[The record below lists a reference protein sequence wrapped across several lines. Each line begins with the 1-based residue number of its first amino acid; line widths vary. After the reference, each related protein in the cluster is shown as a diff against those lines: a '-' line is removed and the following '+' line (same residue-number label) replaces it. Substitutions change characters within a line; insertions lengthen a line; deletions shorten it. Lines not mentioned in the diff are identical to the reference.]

1 MIVQYLCQ
9 QKEDTMSIDTLITGG
24 RVVDGTGNP
33 WRYGDVAIRADRI
46 AEIALPGQLPP
57 HQAREVVDASGMVVC
72 PGFIDIQSHSIQT
85 LMRDGR
91 SLSKIAQGVTTEI
104 MGEAWTPAPFGGQ
117 IHDPFEGALFVQDIA
132 TWAEQARAWRRF
144 RDWLE
149 ALAAHGVSPNIGSFL
164 GGGTLRQYGCGM
176 SMGRATPDELA
187 TMRRVMAEVME
198 DGAFGVAY
206 ALIYPPDSF
215 ADTDE
220 IVAVC
225 EVVAEHR
232 GVYITHVRS
241 EADQLI
247 EAIGEAIA
255 IGRRAN
261 LPVEIYHLKAAG
273 RPNWHLLPAAVA
285 AIEEARAGGLDVTA
299 DMYPYAASGTGLTAI
314 LPPWADADGR
324 LYQNLADPIMR
335 AKIRAEVLQPSG
347 DWEAMAHNTTPEGVM
362 PIGFRLPEHQT
373 YVGKRLAEIAELRGQ
388 HWVDA
393 ALDLLAA
400 EGQRISTI
408 YFSMDEANVRMQL
421 GLPWIKIAT
430 DAGGYD
436 PAWAAALGPVHPRSY
451 GTYPRVLGR
460 YVRDERALALEDAV
474 RKMTSAVADRLG
486 LRERGLL
493 RSGCYADVVVFDPA
507 TIADQ
512 ATFEAPHQL
521 ATGVRDVWVNGVRV
535 LLGGAHTGATPGR
548 VVSGLGRR
556 APL

>member
-1 MIVQYLCQ
+1 
-9 QKEDTMSIDTLITGG
+9 
-24 RVVDGTGNP
+24 
-33 WRYGDVAIRADRI
+33 
-46 AEIALPGQLPP
+46 
-57 HQAREVVDASGMVVC
+57 
-72 PGFIDIQSHSIQT
+72 
-85 LMRDGR
+85 MR
-91 SLSKIAQGVTTEI
+91 
-104 MGEAWTPAPFGGQ
+104 
-117 IHDPFEGALFVQDIA
+117 
-132 TWAEQARAWRRF
+132 
-144 RDWLE
+144 
-149 ALAAHGVSPNIGSFL
+149 
-164 GGGTLRQYGCGM
+164 
-176 SMGRATPDELA
+176 MGRATPDELA
-187 TMRRVMAEVME
+187 TMRRVMAEAMD

-206 ALIYPPDSF
+206 ALIYPPDAF
-215 ADTDE
+215 VDTDE
-220 IVAVC
+220 LVAIC

-241 EADQLI
+241 EAEQLV
-247 EAIGEAIA
+247 EAIDEAIT

-273 RPNWHLLPAAVA
+273 RPNWHLMPAAIG
-285 AIEEARAGGLDVTA
+285 AIEAARAAGVDVTA
-299 DMYPYAASGTGLTAI
+299 DMYPYAASGTGLSAL

-324 LYQNLADPIMR
+324 LYQNLADPVMR
-335 AKIRAEVLQPSG
+335 AKIRAEVLEPAG
-347 DWEAMAHNTTPEGVM
+347 DWEAMAHNTTPAGVM
-362 PIGFRLPEHQT
+362 PIGFHLPEHQA

-421 GLPWIKIAT
+421 GLPWIKIST

-436 PAWAAALGPVHPRSY
+436 PAWAAPLGPVHPRGY

-493 RSGCYADVVVFDPA
+493 RAGCYADVVVFDPA
-507 TIADQ
+507 TIADR

-521 ATGVRDVWVNGVRV
+521 ATGMRDVWVNGARV
-535 LLGGAHTGATPGR
+535 LLDGAHTGATPGR
-548 VVSGLGRR
+548 IVAGRGRR
-556 APL
+556 DPAP

>member
-1 MIVQYLCQ
+1 MN
-9 QKEDTMSIDTLITGG
+9 IDTLIVGG
-24 RVVDGTGNP
+24 QVVDGTGNP
-33 WRYGDVAIRADRI
+33 WRYGDVAIAGDRI
-46 AEIALPGQLPP
+46 VAIVPPGQIAPD
-57 HQAREVVDASGMVVC
+57 QAREVVDAGGMVVC

-85 LMRDGR
+85 LMVDGR
-91 SLSKIAQGVTTEI
+91 SLSKITQGVTTEI

-117 IHDPFEGALFVQDIA
+117 IDNPFGNALFVQDV
-132 TWAEQARAWRRF
+132 TGWAERARSWRRF

-149 ALAAHGVSPNIGSFL
+149 ALQAHGVSPNIGSFL

-176 SMGRATPDELA
+176 RMGRATPDELA
-187 TMRRVMAEVME
+187 IMRRVMHEAMD
-198 DGAFGVAY
+198 DGAFGVSY

-215 ADTDE
+215 VETDE
-220 IVAVC
+220 LVAVC

-232 GVYITHVRS
+232 GIYITHVRS
-241 EADQLI
+241 EAEKLV

-273 RPNWHLLPAAVA
+273 RPNWHLMPA
-285 AIEEARAGGLDVTA
+285 AIESIEAARASGLDITA

-324 LYQNLADPIMR
+324 LYQNLADPLMR
-335 AKIRAEVLQPSG
+335 AKIRAEVLEPAG
-347 DWEAMAHNTTPEGVM
+347 DWEAMGHNTTPAGIM
-362 PIGFRLPEHQT
+362 PIGFRLPAHQP
-373 YVGKRLAEIAELRGQ
+373 YVGRRLAEIAELRGQ
-388 HWVDA
+388 HWADA

-421 GLPWIKIAT
+421 SLPWIKIAT
-430 DAGGYD
+430 DAGGHD
-436 PAWAAALGPVHPRSY
+436 PAWAKPLGPVHPRGY

-486 LRERGLL
+486 LPERGLL
-493 RSGCYADVVVFDPA
+493 RAGCYADVVVFDPA

-512 ATFEAPHQL
+512 ATFEEPHQL
-521 ATGVRDVWVNGVRV
+521 ATGVRDVWVNGARV
-535 LLGGAHTGATPGR
+535 LAGGAHTGATPGR
-548 VVSGLGRR
+548 VVSGPGRR
-556 APL
+556 

>member
-1 MIVQYLCQ
+1 
-9 QKEDTMSIDTLITGG
+9 MSIDTLITGG

-33 WRYGDVAIRADRI
+33 WCYGDVAIRGDRI
-46 AEIALPGQLPP
+46 ADVTPPGLIPP
-57 HQAREVVDASGMVVC
+57 SQAREVVDAHGMVIC
-72 PGFIDIQSHSIQT
+72 PGFIDIQSHSILT
-85 LMRDGR
+85 LMVDGR
-91 SLSKIAQGVTTEI
+91 SLSKLTQGVTTEI

-117 IHDPFEGALFVQDIA
+117 ISDSFANALDVQDIA
-132 TWAEQARAWRRF
+132 AWAERAREWRRF

-149 ALAAHGVSPNIGSFL
+149 AMAAHGVSPNIGSFL

-176 SMGRATPDELA
+176 RMGRATPDELA
-187 TMRRVMAEVME
+187 TMRRVMAEAME
-198 DGAFGVAY
+198 DGAFGVSY

-215 ADTDE
+215 VDTDE
-220 IVAVC
+220 LVAVC

-241 EADQLI
+241 EAEQLV
-247 EAIGEAIA
+247 EAIGEAIT

-273 RPNWHLLPAAVA
+273 RPNWHLMPAAIA
-285 AIEEARAGGLDVTA
+285 AIEQARAAGLDVTA
-299 DMYPYAASGTGLTAI
+299 DMYPYAASGTGLSAI

-324 LYQNLADPIMR
+324 LYQNLADPAMR
-335 AKIRAEVLQPSG
+335 AKIRAEILEPSG
-347 DWEAMAHNTTPEGVM
+347 DWEAMAHNTTPAGVM
-362 PIGFRLPEHQT
+362 PIGFRLAEHQA
-373 YVGKRLAEIAELRGQ
+373 YVGKRLSEIAELRGQ

-421 GLPWIKIAT
+421 GLPWIKIST

-436 PAWAAALGPVHPRSY
+436 PTWATALGPVHPRSY

-460 YVRDERALALEDAV
+460 YVREERALVLEDAV

-493 RSGCYADVVVFDPA
+493 RAGCYADVVVFDPA
-507 TIADQ
+507 TIADR

-521 ATGVRDVWVNGVRV
+521 ATGVRDVWVNGVQV
-535 LLGGAHTGATPGR
+535 LLGGTHTGATPGR
-548 VVSGLGRR
+548 VVTGPGRR
-556 APL
+556 DSAA

>member
-1 MIVQYLCQ
+1 MN
-9 QKEDTMSIDTLITGG
+9 IDTLIVGG
-24 RVVDGTGNP
+24 QVVDGTGNP
-33 WRYGDVAIRADRI
+33 WRYGDVAIAGDRI
-46 AEIALPGQLPP
+46 VAIVPPGQIAPD
-57 HQAREVVDASGMVVC
+57 QAREVVDAGGMVVC

-85 LMRDGR
+85 LMVDGR
-91 SLSKIAQGVTTEI
+91 SLSKITQGVTTEI

-117 IHDPFEGALFVQDIA
+117 IDNPFGNALFVQDV
-132 TWAEQARAWRRF
+132 TGWAERARSWRRF

-149 ALAAHGVSPNIGSFL
+149 ALQAHGVSPNIGSFL

-176 SMGRATPDELA
+176 RMGRATPDELA
-187 TMRRVMAEVME
+187 IMRRVMHEAMD
-198 DGAFGVAY
+198 DGAFGVSY

-215 ADTDE
+215 VETDE
-220 IVAVC
+220 LVAVC

-232 GVYITHVRS
+232 GIYITHVRS
-241 EADQLI
+241 EAEKLV

-273 RPNWHLLPAAVA
+273 RPNWHLMPA
-285 AIEEARAGGLDVTA
+285 AIESIEAARASGLDITA

-324 LYQNLADPIMR
+324 LYQNLADPLMR
-335 AKIRAEVLQPSG
+335 AKIRAEVLEPAG
-347 DWEAMAHNTTPEGVM
+347 DWEAMGHNTTPAGIM
-362 PIGFRLPEHQT
+362 PIGFRLPAHQP
-373 YVGKRLAEIAELRGQ
+373 YVGRRLAEIAELRGQ
-388 HWVDA
+388 HWADA

-421 GLPWIKIAT
+421 SLPWIKIAT
-430 DAGGYD
+430 DAGGHD
-436 PAWAAALGPVHPRSY
+436 PAWAKPLGPVHPRGY

-486 LRERGLL
+486 LPERGLL
-493 RSGCYADVVVFDPA
+493 RAGCYADVVVFDPA
-507 TIADQ
+507 TIADR
-512 ATFEAPHQL
+512 ATFEEPHQL
-521 ATGVRDVWVNGVRV
+521 ATGVRDVWVNGARV
-535 LLGGAHTGATPGR
+535 LAGGAHTGATPGR
-548 VVSGLGRR
+548 VVSGPGRR
-556 APL
+556 

>member
-1 MIVQYLCQ
+1 
-9 QKEDTMSIDTLITGG
+9 MSIDILISGG
-24 RVVDGTGNP
+24 RIVDGTGNP
-33 WRYGDVAIRADRI
+33 WRYGDIAIQGERI
-46 AEIALPGQLPP
+46 ADITPPGRIPP
-57 HQAREVVDASGMVVC
+57 EQARERVDARGMVVC
-72 PGFIDIQSHSIQT
+72 PGFIDIQSHSILP

-91 SLSKIAQGVTTEI
+91 SLSKITQGVTTEI

-117 IHDPFEGALFVQDIA
+117 IDDPFTNALFEQDIA
-132 TWAEQARAWRRF
+132 GWAERAREWRRF

-164 GGGTLRQYGCGM
+164 GGGTLRQYACAM
-176 SMGRATPDELA
+176 RMGRATPDELA
-187 TMRRVMAEVME
+187 TMQRVMAEAMD

-215 ADTDE
+215 VDTDE
-220 IVAVC
+220 LVAVC
-225 EVVAEHR
+225 DIVAAHH
-232 GVYITHVRS
+232 GIYITHVRN
-241 EADQLI
+241 EAQQLV
-247 EAIGEAIA
+247 EAINEAIT
-255 IGRRAN
+255 IGQRAD

-273 RPNWHLLPAAVA
+273 RPNWHLMPAAIA
-285 AIEEARAGGLDVTA
+285 AIEGARAAGVDVTA

-324 LYQNLADPIMR
+324 LYQNLADPLTR
-335 AKIRAEVLQPSG
+335 AKIRAEVLEPAG
-347 DWEAMAHNTTPEGVM
+347 DWEAMAHNTTPAGVM
-362 PIGFRLPEHQT
+362 PIGFRLPEHQA
-373 YVGKRLAEIAELRGQ
+373 YVGRQLAEIAELRNQ

-430 DAGGYD
+430 DAGGHD
-436 PAWAAALGPVHPRSY
+436 PAWAAALGPVHPRAY
-451 GTYPRVLGR
+451 GSYPRVLGR
-460 YVRDERALALEDAV
+460 YVRDERVLSLEDAV

-493 RSGCYADVVVFDPA
+493 RVGCYADVVVFDPA

-521 ATGVRDVWVNGVRV
+521 AAGVRDVWVNGQRV
-535 LLGGAHTGATPGR
+535 LLSGQHTGATPGR
-548 VVSGLGRR
+548 FVAHQAR
-556 APL
+556 A